1 MPKNRFGQIEG
12 YKFTNLFLFLSSEEN
27 SNLEDEL
34 KAKMKEKL
42 QNKLDKQV
50 DDLTQETITR
60 ITEENERLQLELSET
75 ERELPVMDEAIRELH
90 VSTLEKQEISA
101 PFGYYVK
108 KNKLQIKDE
117 EARTVKLIFSWFY
130 KQKKSLE
137 EISDKV
143 QLTISKIKNI
153 LINPVYFGKIM
164 FNGEIRKGKH
174 PAIIDKHYCKICN
187 INADEIVQAFLASSV

>member
-1 MPKNRFGQIEG
+1 M
-12 YKFTNLFLFLSSEEN
+12 
-27 SNLEDEL
+27 EDEF

-50 DDLTQETITR
+50 NDLTEETIAE
-60 ITEENERLQLELSET
+60 IKEENESLQLELSDT

-90 VSTLEKQEISA
+90 VASLERNETIA
-101 PFGYYVK
+101 PFGYYIK

-117 EARTVKLIFSWFY
+117 EARTVKLIFAWFY

-137 EISDKV
+137 EISEKV
-143 QLTISKIKNI
+143 QLTITKIKHI
-153 LINPVYFGKIM
+153 LINPIYFGRV
-164 FNGEIRKGKH
+164 FLNGEIRKGKH

-187 INADEIVQAFLASSV
+187 INPNEIVQTFLASSV

>member
-1 MPKNRFGQIEG
+1 M
-12 YKFTNLFLFLSSEEN
+12 
-27 SNLEDEL
+27 EDEL

-50 DDLTQETITR
+50 NDLTEETIAE
-60 ITEENERLQLELSET
+60 IKEENESLQLELSDT

-101 PFGYYVK
+101 PFGYYIK
-108 KNKLQIKDE
+108 KNKLRIKDE

-137 EISDKV
+137 EISEKA
-143 QLTISKIKNI
+143 QLTITKIKNI
-153 LINPVYFGKIM
+153 LINPVYFGRV
-164 FNGEIRKGKH
+164 FLNGEIRKGKH
-174 PAIIDKHYCKICN
+174 PAIIDKHYCKLCN
-187 INADEIVQAFLASSV
+187 INADKIVQNFLASSIK